1 MRTSLPPQRL
11 ADSGTTARSLL
22 IVVCLGTILCTSE
35 ARSEDASRK
44 AGWSVDRL
52 REPPAGVQWISFY
65 TLQDLQPVQ
74 PEVQQPL
81 SAPQPQTPAQRAT
94 TNRIF
99 AGGAP
104 RSNLKLVSRPVA
116 RRTAADS
123 VLGIESK
130 ARSASDG
137 GSLLGR
143 STRGKGVT
151 AQRRSP
157 IITDPRIRG
166 SRVGQLAASGSH
178 WVPAR
183 VDLDT
188 ILSKV
193 DSRIISDIAV
203 IKGPYASRYGPGFAF
218 LDFELQAS
226 PRSNGGT
233 EIGGSTSLDYQTNGE
248 RWYGRQTVTVAEED
262 WGVQFGYGH
271 RTGSDYD
278 SGDGIGIPSS
288 YKSRDMN
295 LIFGW
300 DIADGQSV
308 EAYWLH
314 QDQTD
319 VELPGQA
326 FDIDS
331 SVTNAFGA
339 TWVDETTCWADRV
352 ELETW
357 YNETQLTGSSQRAGK
372 RRIFPFLNEINFI
385 GNTDVESISTGARME
400 AGWELDP
407 DRNLVAGIDLRVVRQ
422 DVDENSSRQFV
433 FIDPLPPPDDI
444 DNSPLP
450 RSASVNP
457 GLFVEMT
464 DTSMDGLTLTTGARI
479 DIVTTEVLSGA
490 GQTSQLGISPPQT
503 SLANILG
510 TDDFHQ
516 EFGLWSAFLNGEFE
530 ADDNWRVQF
539 AAGHGQRAP
548 NLTELY
554 TAESFMFLLQSGLNT
569 VTGDPRLNP
578 ERRWQIDLGTTYDDD
593 QFHFGINGY
602 HAWVQDRITFENFGF
617 ETNGLNTIEQTNL
630 KYVNTDRARIYGF
643 EADAEYEF
651 NNWLSVFG
659 TVSFVEGVDETRN
672 GNFVTL
678 QRQGDNESIRD
689 PSFNRGSSQNG
700 NISVTGNSNRGVDV
714 PQESLPGVP
723 PLESRVGVR
732 ADGTLEDV
740 RWNVELAAR
749 IVNSQSR
756 IASTLG
762 ESRTPGFTV
771 WDLRSYW
778 EVSENLT
785 FVAGVENFTDTDYRE
800 HLDYRSLTGLSIR
813 QPGVNCYF
821 GSELTY

>member
-1 MRTSLPPQRL
+1 MRLPPPPRNL
-11 ADSGTTARSLL
+11 EHFRVTAWMLL
-22 IVVCLGTILCTSE
+22 VVACLGTIVCTGT
-35 ARSEDASRK
+35 ARTEGTSRN
-44 AGWSVDRL
+44 AAWDVARL
-52 REPPAGVQWISFY
+52 REPPAGVEWISFY

-94 TNRIF
+94 TDRIF

-104 RSNLKLVSRPVA
+104 RSDLNLVSRPVA

-123 VLGIESK
+123 VLGIESQ

-143 STRGKGVT
+143 SPRGNGVT

-193 DSRIISDIAV
+193 DSRIISNIAI
-203 IKGPYASRYGPGFAF
+203 IKGPYASRYGPGFEF

-233 EIGGSTSLDYQTNGE
+233 EYGGSTSMDYQTNGE
-248 RWYGRQTVTVAEED
+248 RWYGRQIVSVAEED

-278 SGDGIGIPSS
+278 SGGGVGIPSS

-300 DIADGQSV
+300 DVADGQSM

-339 TWVDETTCWADRV
+339 TWIDETTRWADRL

-357 YNETQLTGSSQRAGK
+357 YNETQLTGSAQRAGK
-372 RRIFPFLNEINFI
+372 RRTFPFLNDINYV
-385 GNTDVESISTGARME
+385 GTTDVESISTGARIE
-400 AGWELDP
+400 GEWELDP
-407 DRNLVAGIDLRVVRQ
+407 DRNLAAGVDLRVVRQ
-422 DVDENSSRQFV
+422 DVDEISSGQF
-433 FIDPLPPPDDI
+433 FGQPYANA
-444 DNSPLP
+444 NSPVP
-450 RSASVNP
+450 RSVSVNP
-457 GLFVEMT
+457 GLFLELT
-464 DTSMDGLTLTTGARI
+464 DTSIDGLTLTTGARV
-479 DIVTTEVLSGA
+479 DVVTAEVLA
-490 GQTSQLGISPPQT
+490 DANRVSQLGIGTPS
-503 SLANILG
+503 SLAVILG
-510 TDDFHQ
+510 TE
-516 EFGLWSAFLNGEFE
+516 EFDQNFKLWSAFLNGEFE

-554 TAESFMFLLQSGLNT
+554 AAESFMFLLQNGLNT

-602 HAWVQDRITFENFGF
+602 HAWVEDRITFENFGF
-617 ETNGLNTIEQTNL
+617 ATNQFNTIEQTNL

-643 EADAEYEF
+643 EADAEYELSD
-651 NNWLSVFG
+651 WLSVFG

-672 GNFVTL
+672 GRSATV
-678 QRQGDNESIRD
+678 QRFENET
-689 PSFNRGSSQNG
+689 SFQQPGITRGSSQNG
-700 NISVTGNSNRGVDV
+700 NLPGTGNRGVHV
-714 PQESLPGVP
+714 PQESLPEIP

-732 ADGTLEDV
+732 ANGKLQDV

-785 FVAGVENFTDTDYRE
+785 IVTGVENFTDTDYRE

-813 QPGVNCYF
+813 QPGVNYYF